1 MDLSVLQDVK
11 EPGCA
16 YHYQLF
22 KGGKLIPPKLQ
33 LRELDAHSRSK
44 CGMQQRGATA

>member
-11 EPGCA
+11 KSLGV
-16 YHYQLF
+16 LISSS
-22 KGGKLIPPKLQ
+22 KGEKLIPHQLQ

-44 CGMQQRGATA
+44 CGMQQRRATA